1 VDLQNNYMHIIRN
14 KTIYISISVV
24 LVVLSLISLAT
35 FGLSLGIDFTGGTA
49 LELRYSETR
58 PRPQVVAELLSA
70 EGFTNTVVQP
80 VGDENIT
87 IKVREL
93 TAVEQQK
100 VIQIAGGNGL
110 YPAELVGTSMIGPSV
125 GDELKKKAIISI
137 VLVLLAIICFIAY
150 AFRKVSNP
158 VSSWKYGLVAIVALL
173 HDIIIP
179 SGIFAFFGYRMGL
192 QVDTLFVVALLTIL
206 AVSVSDTIVVFDR
219 IRENLQKQKGMDFR
233 QLVGKSIGETGQ
245 RSFNTSLAS
254 LFVLLALVFFGPA
267 STQVF
272 ALVLA
277 LGVFFGTYSSIFLA
291 SPLVVVLGELR
302 KKS

>member
-1 VDLQNNYMHIIRN
+1 MHIIRN

-24 LVVLSLISLAT
+24 LVILSFVSLAT

-49 LELRYSETR
+49 LELRYAETR

-100 VIQIAGGNGL
+100 VIDIAQANGL
-110 YPAELVGTSMIGPSV
+110 YPAELVGKSMIGPSV

-137 VLVLLAIICFIAY
+137 ILVLLAIICFIAY
-150 AFRKVSNP
+150 AFRKVSKP

-245 RSFNTSLAS
+245 RSFNTSFAS
-254 LFVLLALVFFGPA
+254 LLVLLSLVFFGPA
-267 STQVF
+267 STQIF

-302 KKS
+302 KKD

>member
-1 VDLQNNYMHIIRN
+1 MHIIRN

-58 PRPQVVAELLSA
+58 PRPQVVAELLSR

-93 TAVEQQK
+93 TAAEQEK
-100 VIQIAGGNGL
+100 VIQIARGNGL
-110 YPAELVGTSMIGPSV
+110 YPAELVGTSMIGPRV

-150 AFRKVSNP
+150 AFRKVSKP
-158 VSSWKYGLVAIVALL
+158 VSSWKYGLVAIIALV

-179 SGIFAFFGYRMGL
+179 SGIFAFVGYRMGL

-219 IRENLQKQKGMDFR
+219 IRENLQKQKGMDFA
-233 QLVGKSIGETGQ
+233 QLVGKSITETAQ
-245 RSFNTSLAS
+245 RSVNTSLTS
-254 LFVLLALVFFGPA
+254 LFVLLSLVLFGPA
-267 STQVF
+267 STKIF
-272 ALVLA
+272 AMVLA
-277 LGVFFGTYSSIFLA
+277 AGVFFGTYSSIFLA
-291 SPLVVVLGELR
+291 SPLLVVLGELR
-302 KKS
+302 KKD